1 MQIDKSKSQLKV
13 YLMIDLVVL
22 NLLYLILS
30 KYCSSEFNE
39 KSKICRILRVEGVPY
54 IGSVPSK

>member
-39 KSKICRILRVEGVPY
+39 KVNFVAY
-54 IGSVPSK
+54 